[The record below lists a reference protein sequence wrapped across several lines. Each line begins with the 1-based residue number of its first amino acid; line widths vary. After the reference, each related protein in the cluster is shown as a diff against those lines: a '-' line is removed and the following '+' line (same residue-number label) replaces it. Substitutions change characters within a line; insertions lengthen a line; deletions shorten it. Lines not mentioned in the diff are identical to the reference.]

1 MAFSVPK
8 RVATSILYVYNLI
21 NVLLINL
28 DTVYMCALSALVK
41 DVPFALQLKMLE
53 D

>member
-8 RVATSILYVYNLI
+8 RVAMSILYVYNLI
-21 NVLLINL
+21 NVLLISL
-28 DTVYMCALSALVK
+28 DIVYISALSALVK
-41 DVPFALQLKMLE
+41 DVPFALQLKILE